1 MPKGLVTEFASK
13 PRGSRILATSPL
25 GILSSSVLW
34 NSMKA
39 MGYSMEFDF
48 PMEFPEIVLRSDQTV
63 EFSPEGRS
71 FLVNVK
77 IVTIFDFRFSVAS
90 LM

>member
-1 MPKGLVTEFASK
+1 MNNELTEEDFVQLFLLCVQDG
-13 PRGSRILATSPL
+13 RND
-25 GILSSSVLW
+25 VLW

-77 IVTIFDFRFSVAS
+77 IVTIFDLRYSVAS